1 MPTSSNPKRDKQHSN
16 YEFIYHPK
24 KRLNQKKLNLKDKS
38 YLEKKVII
46 DDKNNFS
53 NKSKSW
59 FLNKKDYVEIMK
71 ILKQKK

>member
-53 NKSKSW
+53 FATNGNKNLRKS
-59 FLNKKDYVEIMK
+59 LY
-71 ILKQKK
+71 L